1 MEEEL
6 ERLQRLDREVRVNF
20 NCRMIKL
27 CKELEKDFRETGYHF
42 WDTKEALNK
51 AEKNEKGLHAKYKEL
66 SKRFEETREAIS
78 KALRLAYELR
88 LAK

>member
-6 ERLQRLDREVRVNF
+6 ERLQRLDREVRVSF

-27 CKELEKDFRETGYHF
+27 CKELEKDFRETGYHL
-42 WDTKEALNK
+42 WDTKEALHK
-51 AEKNEKGLHAKYKEL
+51 TEKEQTGPHARYEEL

-78 KALRLAYELR
+78 RALKFAYELR
-88 LAK
+88 LEK